1 MVKRAT
7 LVIIAMISTLGLSSF
22 KSDAN
27 ENAEVKTSYV
37 SYYHEKFNG
46 RKTASGD
53 VFSNK
58 KLTAAHR
65 TLPFGTKVK
74 LTNPKTRESVVV
86 TINDRGPFHSGRAM
100 DISKAAFDSIG
111 NPASGTLAVE
121 YRVVED

>member
-27 ENAEVKTSYV
+27 ENDEVKTSYV

-46 RKTASGD
+46 KRTASGD
-53 VFSNK
+53 VFSNR

-86 TINDRGPFHSGRAM
+86 TINDRGPFHSSRAM

-121 YRVVED
+121 YQVVR

>member
-27 ENAEVKTSYV
+27 ENDEVKTSYV
-37 SYYHEKFNG
+37 SYYHEKFDG
-46 RKTASGD
+46 RRTASGA
-53 VFSNK
+53 VFSNR

-74 LTNPKTRESVVV
+74 LTNPKTGESVVV
-86 TINDRGPFHSGRAM
+86 TINDRGPFHPGRAM

-111 NPASGTLAVE
+111 NPDSGILAIE
-121 YRVVED
+121 YQVVGE